1 MPSYTVISDG
11 FFEGRF
17 YSPTGKRKELHAD
30 KVFKKCPSW
39 LKPIKGESAQEKGAR
54 TKAENKAK
62 ADADA
67 EAKEFKEQVDAVTF
81 ATASSEQTTSTI

>member
-1 MPSYTVISDG
+1 MPSYIVLSTG
-11 FFEGRF
+11 FFEGRM
-17 YSPTGKRKELHAD
+17 YSPTGKRKELHAE
-30 KVFKKCPSW
+30 KAFKECPSW

-62 ADADA
+62 ADAEA

-81 ATASSEQTTSTI
+81 ATTSAEQTTSTI